1 MNAELNDRI
10 QGLRN
15 IYRTGTSNLARDFFE
30 PCLEKCSQYRRAA
43 GFFSSSA
50 LKTWAQGLPRLLR
63 DDVLVKLL
71 ISPKLS
77 EQDARAMESA
87 VADETRLRVLQRAA
101 DALIS
106 EAVRF
111 ANDPEDQQLQ
121 VKLFCWMIAT
131 GHLEIRF
138 GIPKHIEDPGMFH
151 DKCGVFDFPDGRRV
165 GFTGSANETISGHY
179 RNFERVHVFR
189 SWVESDGERLEA
201 TIEDFEIMWNQRDD
215 DLLVIPLS
223 KESLALIKAN
233 APAERNPSPGGAS
246 PDVDPH
252 KWRHQDEAL
261 TAFVTHGSGVLEM
274 ATGTGKT
281 RTALKILSNLID
293 TKAVDCAIVCT
304 VGNDLLGQWHKEILA
319 WRKARGMRWRLYRHF
334 ESFHDIELFGSD
346 PKESLIVVSRQQLPS
361 LFRRLSPA
369 VRARCMIIHDEVHG
383 LGSPA
388 NVAALRG
395 EHKNF
400 PHRLGLSA
408 TPERE
413 YDADGTDFILAELGP
428 VIFRFGLE
436 DAIERGILC
445 EMDYVALP
453 YELSDEDRKRLQ
465 GVHAR
470 KATAFHNGT
479 PMSDEEFYNAL
490 ATVYKTAE
498 YKPLVFQH
506 YLADNPLALE
516 RSIIFVDNREYGDRV
531 LQIIA
536 PKSYLYRTYYA
547 EDDPTDLKKFA
558 AGSIDC
564 LVTCHRIS
572 QGIDIRSLTTVV
584 LFASSRSRLETIQRI
599 GRCLRSDPSEPNKR
613 ALVID
618 FVLEGYRAD
627 IERCAWLTSLAQIR
641 RGG

>member
-1 MNAELNDRI
+1 MNTEVKDRI
-10 QGLRN
+10 HGLRN

-30 PCLEKCSQYRRAA
+30 PCLASCSQYRRAA

-50 LKTWAQGLPRLLR
+50 LKTWAEGLPRLLR
-63 DDVLVKLL
+63 DDVSVKLL

-77 EQDARAMESA
+77 EQDARAMASA

-101 DALIS
+101 DGLIS

-138 GIPKHIEDPGMFH
+138 GIPKHIEDAGMFH
-151 DKCGVFDFPDGRRV
+151 DKCGVFDFPDGRRI
-165 GFTGSANETISGHY
+165 GFTGSANETISGHQ

-189 SWVESDGERLEA
+189 SWVESDEERLEA
-201 TIEDFEIMWNQRDD
+201 TIEDFDIMWNQRDD
-215 DLLVIPLS
+215 NLLVIPLS

-233 APAERNPSPGGAS
+233 AAERSPLLAGAPFEANP
-246 PDVDPH
+246 H
-252 KWRHQDEAL
+252 QWRHQDEAL
-261 TAFVTHGSGVLEM
+261 TAFMTHGAGVLEM

-281 RTALKILSNLID
+281 RTALKILSHLINID
-293 TKAVDCAIVCT
+293 AVDCAIVCT

-319 WRKARGMRWRLYRHF
+319 WRKARGMRWRVYRHF
-334 ESFHDIELFGSD
+334 ESFHEIELFGSD
-346 PKESLIVVSRQQLPS
+346 PKDGLIVVSRQQLPS
-361 LFRRLSPA
+361 LLRRLSPA
-369 VRARCMIIHDEVHG
+369 VRGRCMIIHDEVHG
-383 LGSPA
+383 LGSQA

-413 YDADGTDFILAELGP
+413 YDGDGTNFILEELGP
-428 VIFRFGLE
+428 IIFRFGLE
-436 DAIERGILC
+436 DAIDRGILC
-445 EMDYVALP
+445 EMDYVPLP
-453 YELSDEDRKRLQ
+453 YELSEDDRRRLQ
-465 GVHAR
+465 AVHAR
-470 KATAFHNGT
+470 KATGLLNGT

-506 YLADNPLALE
+506 YLADNQKVLE
-516 RSIIFVDNREYGDRV
+516 RSIIFVDNREYGDRI

-536 PKSYLYRTYYA
+536 PNTHLYRTYYA

-558 AGSIDC
+558 AGNIDC

-599 GRCLRSDPSEPNKR
+599 GRCLRSDPSAPNKR

-618 FVLEGYRAD
+618 FVWEGYRAD
-627 IERCAWLTSLAQIR
+627 TERSAWLTSLGQIR
-641 RGG
+641 RSE